1 MKKLILI
8 AFLSVGVFAY
18 GQEVDSKL
26 EKVGKL
32 VEKTVYHENGQIAQ
46 TGYLLNDKPHGQWLQ
61 YDEKGKKIA
70 VGRYVEGVKHGR
82 WMFWSKGT
90 LTEVEFEKNIIKNV
104 KKWNN
109 SELVYVE

>member
-1 MKKLILI
+1 MKSFIGVAVQFQQACPNLMGTLKPLIDTTSHKETP
-8 AFLSVGVFAY
+8 AV
-18 GQEVDSKL
+18 
-26 EKVGKL
+26 
-32 VEKTVYHENGQIAQ
+32 
-46 TGYLLNDKPHGQWLQ
+46 
-61 YDEKGKKIA
+61 DEKGKKIA